1 MLLLTR
7 RHLLSLAA
15 GITASALVPS
25 VAASLPPIEE
35 EGFVT
40 IGGIDQ
46 WVAIRGRD
54 RSRPAILFLHGGA
67 CDAQSPH
74 LSLFAPWEERYIV
87 AQWDQR
93 GSGKT
98 FTKNG
103 ISTPDMTFR
112 RITEDAVEVTQ
123 TCARSVGAAQTHLGR
138 SLVGRSFGPPRCPAA
153 A

>member
-1 MLLLTR
+1 MSGTICHLCLRPLVITKLAKAILSRSEGANVLLLTR

-54 RSRPAILFLHGGA
+54 RSPPGHIVPA
-67 CDAQSPH
+67 
-74 LSLFAPWEERYIV
+74 W
-87 AQWDQR
+87 
-93 GSGKT
+93 
-98 FTKNG
+98 
-103 ISTPDMTFR
+103 
-112 RITEDAVEVTQ
+112 
-123 TCARSVGAAQTHLGR
+123 R
-138 SLVGRSFGPPRCPAA
+138 SL
-153 A
+153 